1 VLLEGHVMRE
11 LTKTALRFSW
21 SFSLFGVQQLAN
33 VFTPSRAARAF
44 DSAARTMEQELSDA
58 LRAAFR
64 AGDSLQSGL
73 VDLTL
78 GPFTGGRTD
87 QGSGAPPARTDAAQ
101 PHAARPPAGQ
111 RATGWGPI
119 PYPVNPPGAPAGA
132 ASPPPTGP
140 APAAEAN
147 ISAAYPFEPHYVD
160 VLGSRMHYVEVGS
173 GEPILL
179 LHGNPTWSYLWRN
192 IIPHLAPLGR
202 CVAPDLVGFG
212 RSAKPDIEYRWYDH
226 VDYVDAFIDKMRLR
240 GVTLVLHDQG
250 SGLGFHYASRHQDNV
265 KALAFF
271 EALIRPFPW
280 DQYSTPEFRDLF
292 RRFRTGGRGGEG
304 WKLIVDQNAFIEQL
318 LPQACGRPLTP
329 TEMEYYREPF
339 RDPASRLPVWQFP
352 RQTPIGGEP
361 ADVWAAA
368 TAYSRWLQTA
378 PQPKLLL
385 YATPGAL
392 ITAEHLD
399 WARQNIANLETVFLG
414 PGAHFLQESSPYRI
428 GTEIANWLRRL
439 RGEGSGA
446 AGRAGRAARRGP
458 T

>member
-1 VLLEGHVMRE
+1 MRE

-44 DSAARTMEQELSDA
+44 DCAARTMEQELGDA
-58 LRAAFR
+58 LKAAFR
-64 AGDSLQSGL
+64 AGDSLQSEL

-78 GPFTGGRTD
+78 GAFTGPASRGAD
-87 QGSGAPPARTDAAQ
+87 APPPPGDAQ
-101 PHAARPPAGQ
+101 QQDPPQPAGRQ

-119 PYPVNPPGAPAGA
+119 PYPVNPPNPTPATPT
-132 ASPPPTGP
+132 ASATAP

-147 ISAAYPFEPHYVD
+147 ISAGYPFEPHYVD
-160 VLGSRMHYVEVGS
+160 VLGSRMHYIEVGS

-192 IIPHLAPLGR
+192 VIPHLSSLGR
-202 CVAPDLVGFG
+202 CIAPDLIGFG
-212 RSAKPDIEYRWYDH
+212 RSAKPDLEYRWFDH
-226 VDYVDAFIDKMRLR
+226 VRYLDAFIDKMGLR
-240 GVTLVLHDQG
+240 GITLVLHDQG
-250 SGLGFHYASRHQDNV
+250 SGLGFHYASRHPDNI

-271 EALIRPFPW
+271 EAFIRPFSW
-280 DQYSTPEFRDLF
+280 EQFSTPEFRDLF

-304 WKLIVDQNAFIEQL
+304 WKLIVEQNAFIEQL
-318 LPQACGRPLTP
+318 LPQSCGRPLTP
-329 TEMEYYREPF
+329 EEMDYYREPF
-339 RDPASRLPVWQFP
+339 RDPASRVPIWQFP
-352 RQTPIGGEP
+352 RQSPIGGEP

-368 TAYSRWLQTA
+368 TAYSRWLQGS
-378 PQPKLLL
+378 PLPKLLL

-392 ITAEHLD
+392 ITAEHLN
-399 WARQNIANLETVFLG
+399 WARQSITNLETVPLG
-414 PGAHFLQESSPYRI
+414 PGSHFLQESSPHRI
-428 GTEIANWLRRL
+428 GTEVARWLQRL

-446 AGRAGRAARRGP
+446 AGRKRQPTTRRGP